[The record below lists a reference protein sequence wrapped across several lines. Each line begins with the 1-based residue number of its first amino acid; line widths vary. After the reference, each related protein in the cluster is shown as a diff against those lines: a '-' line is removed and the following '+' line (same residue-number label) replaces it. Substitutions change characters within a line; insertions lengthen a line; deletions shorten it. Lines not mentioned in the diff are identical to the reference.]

1 MYHHSVYSGLTVSVS
16 IDAARVQLWL
26 GGIGRGVGSSIES
39 RQRLEHAEQTV
50 GGRELQVFLRDI
62 ANETGLIA
70 SLETNK
76 EQGTKTTLKHA
87 W

>member
-1 MYHHSVYSGLTVSVS
+1 M
-16 IDAARVQLWL
+16 
-26 GGIGRGVGSSIES
+26 GSSIES

-62 ANETGLIA
+62 ANETRLIA

-76 EQGTKTTLKHA
+76 DQGTKTTLKHA
-87 W
+87 WQEKYEHQDTMLGCETKQDNTELIMNA